1 VAEAQSLHRLWPS
14 MEPDEERKI
23 VEAITEKIVIGRGE
37 IL

>member
-1 VAEAQSLHRLWPS
+1 